1 MNQRPRSQDRV
12 ADRARPLSA
21 PQSDE
26 GLANLADP
34 QNTSLPE
41 PRITIG
47 EFVEAKFIPEYVA
60 SRRSSGQAFYQSM
73 LKHVLIP
80 EEVDRMFEAN
90 PGQQRKKLKAI
101 PGWPYLGNMRFC
113 DVRSEDIH
121 RLTSA
126 ALAHG
131 YSTQT
136 AKHIRNVISAIFSHA
151 IEERYFLGHNPVSLV
166 KPPKHR
172 REDVV
177 ELTSDQ
183 AMVALGIMQYPER
196 EMTLIGVFTGMSPAE
211 IIGLQWGQVNLGN
224 EELNETGLRV
234 PPRTICVRKRWYR
247 GKSEMVQKSCQR
259 DLPVTAPLLRVLEQL
274 RSRSLYTAPEDCILV
289 SGVGT
294 PVNQTNVL
302 NRRLRPIAR
311 QLGLTSLS
319 WQAFRRI
326 RGVLASELGEEL
338 GLPARATSVRNP
350 VEDCTWTAK
359 AAAFCP
365 A

>member
-1 MNQRPRSQDRV
+1 MIHRPRSQDRA
-12 ADRARPLSA
+12 ADRARTLSA
-21 PQSDE
+21 PQSGG

-34 QNTSLPE
+34 LNGFPPGQ
-41 PRITIG
+41 RMTIR

-60 SRRSSGQAFYQSM
+60 SRRSSGQAFYQSL

-80 EEVDRMFEAN
+80 EEVDRMFKAN
-90 PGQQRKKLKAI
+90 PGQQRKKLKAL
-101 PGWPYLGNMRFC
+101 PEWPYIDNMQLC

-151 IEERYFLGHNPVSLV
+151 IRERYFLGDNPVSLV

-177 ELTSDQ
+177 ELTPDQ

-196 EMTLIGVFTGMSPAE
+196 EMTLIGIFTGMSPAE
-211 IIGLQWGQVNLGN
+211 IIGLQWEQVNLGN

-234 PPRTICVRKRWYR
+234 PPRSICVRKRWYR
-247 GKSEMVQKSCQR
+247 GKSEMVQESCQR
-259 DLPVTAPLLRVLEQL
+259 DIPVTAPLLRILEQL
-274 RSRSLYTAPEDCILV
+274 RSRSLFTAPDDCILV

-294 PVNQTNVL
+294 PINQTNVL

-311 QLGLTSLS
+311 QLGLASIS

-326 RGVLASELGEEL
+326 RGVLASELGVEF
-338 GLPARATSVRNP
+338 GLPAPATSMRIP
-350 VEDCTWTAK
+350 VEDGTWKAK

>member
-12 ADRARPLSA
+12 ADHSHPFSA

-26 GLANLADP
+26 GLVNLADP
-34 QNTSLPE
+34 RNSFLSE
-41 PRITIG
+41 PQMTIG

-60 SRRSSGQAFYQSM
+60 SMRSSGQAFYRSI

-80 EEVDRMFEAN
+80 EEVDRMFKAN
-90 PGQQRKKLKAI
+90 PGQQRKKLKTL
-101 PGWPYLGNMRFC
+101 PEWPYIDNMRLC
-113 DVRSEDIH
+113 DLQSEDIH
-121 RLTSA
+121 RLLSA

-136 AKHIRNVISAIFSHA
+136 AKHIRNVVSAIFSHA
-151 IEERYFLGHNPVSLV
+151 RQERCFVGPNPVRLV

-172 REDVV
+172 RVDVI
-177 ELTSDQ
+177 ELTPDQ
-183 AMVALGIMQYPER
+183 AIEALGIMQYPER

-211 IIGLQWGQVNLGN
+211 IIGLQWGQVNLGDEERN
-224 EELNETGLRV
+224 EDGVRV
-234 PPRTICVRKRWYR
+234 PSRTICVRKRWYR
-247 GKSEMVQKSCQR
+247 GKSEIVEKRCQR
-259 DLPVTAPLLRVLEQL
+259 DLPVTSPLLGILEQL
-274 RSRSLYTAPEDCILV
+274 KSRSLHTAPEDCILV

-294 PVNQTNVL
+294 PINQTNVL

-326 RGVLASELGEEL
+326 RGVLASELGAEY
-338 GLPARATSVRNP
+338 GLPAHAASMRIP
-350 VEDCTWTAK
+350 VEDGTWTAK
-359 AAAFCP
+359 AAAPCP